1 MSSSLSSQFFVA
13 LPSNVKF
20 DNDIKEYIVN
30 VLADVEDIDSLREVT
45 EQFLIDA
52 GMKESDLN
60 SFYEK
65 LCSAADSTTDAT
77 AESGPE
83 KLPVEIISKLDQVFI

>member
-1 MSSSLSSQFFVA
+1 MSSSLSSRFFAA

-20 DNDIKEYIVN
+20 DNDINEYIVN
-30 VLADVEDIDSLREVT
+30 VLADVGDVDSLREVT

-52 GMKESDLN
+52 DMKESDLDA
-60 SFYEK
+60 FYEH
-65 LCSAADSTTDAT
+65 LSSAADSTTDVT

-83 KLPVEIISKLDQVFI
+83 KLPIEIFSKLDQVII

>member
-1 MSSSLSSQFFVA
+1 MSSSLSSQFFAA

-30 VLADVEDIDSLREVT
+30 VLADIEDADSLREAT

-52 GMKESDLN
+52 GMKESDLD
-60 SFYEK
+60 SFYSN
-65 LCSAADSTTDAT
+65 LSSAADSTTDTT
-77 AESGPE
+77 AELGPE
-83 KLPVEIISKLDQVFI
+83 KLPTEIVSKLDQVII